1 MYKKLLLKISGDLLS
16 SESSSFDPEK
26 IENLAK
32 TLVSFQ
38 QKYDVCLA
46 IVVGAGNIWRF
57 RDNKHLS
64 LNRNTSDMLGML
76 ATNYNAVL
84 LKEAILKYTQS
95 VTCFSAFGND
105 RLIDFYS
112 PHNARKSF
120 NDKKITVLAGGTGS
134 PFVTTDSASV
144 LRALELD
151 CDVVLKA
158 TKVNGIYTSDP
169 MKDKN
174 AIKFQNLT
182 FNEAISRGLNIM
194 DLGAFG
200 LAKENDLP
208 ILVFDFTNL
217 KNLEDVYNN
226 PNLGTLVTSNN

>member
-16 SESSSFDPEK
+16 SDSSSFDPEK
-26 IENLAK
+26 IESLAK
-32 TLVSFQ
+32 TLVDFKD
-38 QKYDVCLA
+38 KYDLSLA

-84 LKEAILKYTQS
+84 LKEAILKYTED
-95 VTCFSAFGND
+95 VRCYSAFGND

-112 PHNARKSF
+112 PHNAKREF
-120 NDKKITVLAGGTGS
+120 LNKKITVLAGGTGS

-151 CDVVLKA
+151 CDLVLKA
-158 TKVNGIYTSDP
+158 TKVNGVYTSDP

-182 FNEAISRGLNIM
+182 FNEAISKGLNVM

-200 LAKENDLP
+200 LAKENNLP
-208 ILVFDFTNL
+208 ILVFDFTDL
-217 KNLEDVYNN
+217 KNLEEVYNN
-226 PNLGTLVTSNN
+226 PNLGTLITSNN